1 MKNIYFGLIL
11 LMSGYIVN
19 AQDDIA
25 LTKKNVDTDEVAAH
39 VWFLAADEL
48 RGRDTGSPEIDI
60 AAAYIAAQYRK
71 YGVKPIEGSYY
82 QQVDLESKSAP
93 TKGSFTFGDLVF
105 SQGKELLTMEAIDL
119 SAEAAIVF
127 VGYGLPDDLTKDVVD
142 GKIVVALAGSAA
154 DESPRGYFGISRKKR
169 SAALANGAVAL
180 VELYSSN
187 TLPWPRLV
195 DFLNR
200 TQLGLASKKV
210 EEASLGHVWI
220 NDADGVLAENL
231 KNNQKATG
239 KIMLAEQQRSIIAA
253 KNVIGVIEGND
264 PELKNEYILLS
275 AHYDHIGVKH
285 DTHGEDSIYNGARDN
300 AIGVA
305 AILAAAQSLAETPGK
320 RSILLL
326 ACTGEEK
333 GLLGSKWYA
342 EHPPV
347 PLNQI
352 VYNLNIDGGG
362 YNDITKV
369 AVFGLNRTSAE
380 QQITSSAQ
388 AFGLEA
394 IADPAPEENLFD
406 RSDNVSFAAKGIPA
420 PTYSPGMTSFDDE
433 ILKYYH
439 QVTDNAE
446 TLDFDYLAKYF
457 LSYALLVR
465 RVANMDETPF
475 WTPGDKYEEAGK
487 KLYGIE

>member
-1 MKNIYFGLIL
+1 MKNIYFVVIL
-11 LMSGYIVN
+11 LISGYIVK
-19 AQDDIA
+19 AQDDVE
-25 LTKKNVDTDEVAAH
+25 LTKKTVNTEEVAAH

-71 YGVKPIEGSYY
+71 YGVKSIEGSYY
-82 QQVDLESKSAP
+82 QKVKLESKGP
-93 TKGSFTFGDLVF
+93 LTEGSFTFADQLF
-105 SQGKELLTMEAIDL
+105 TQGKELLTMEAVDL
-119 SAEAAIVF
+119 TAEAAVVF
-127 VGYGLPDDLTKDVVD
+127 VGYGLPDELTKKVVE
-142 GKIVVALAGSAA
+142 GKIVVALAGSSP
-154 DESPRGYFGISRKKR
+154 DESPRSYFGLSIKKR
-169 SAALANGAVAL
+169 SAALANGAIAL

-187 TLPWPRLV
+187 AFPWQRLV
-195 DFLNR
+195 GYLNR
-200 TQLGLASKKV
+200 SQIGLANEKV
-210 EEASLGHVWI
+210 EEARLGHVWI
-220 NDADGVLAENL
+220 NDVDGSLAEEF
-231 KNNQKATG
+231 KNNKKAKG
-239 KIMLAEQQRSIIAA
+239 AIKLSARQHSNIPAR
-253 KNVIGVIEGND
+253 NVIGMIGGTD
-264 PELKNEYILLS
+264 PVLKNEYILLS
-275 AHYDHIGVKH
+275 AHYDHVGVKH
-285 DTHGEDSIYNGARDN
+285 GTQGEDSIYNGARDN

-305 AILAAAQSLAETPGK
+305 AILGAAKSLANTPAK

-326 ACTGEEK
+326 SCTGEEK

-369 AVFGLNRTSAE
+369 TVIGLARTTAE
-380 QQITSSAQ
+380 RQIKTSAQ
-388 AFGLEA
+388 AFGLDP
-394 IADPAPEENLFD
+394 IADPVPEQNLFD

-420 PTYSPGMTSFDDE
+420 PTYGPGMTSFDEE
-433 ILKYYH
+433 IRKYYH
-439 QVTDNAE
+439 QVSDNVE

-465 RVANMDETPF
+465 RVANMDEAPF
-475 WTPGDKYEEAGK
+475 WTPGDKYEDAGK